1 MRYLPAFM
9 TQVFSSGRHC
19 VNVWGAVS
27 AEGLGPLVRLPPNFN
42 ADSYCDL
49 LEHYLLPYVLDG
61 PFKDGIFL
69 LQQDYSPAHTMRKV
83 KALLEERAVRLLE
96 WTPKGA
102 DLNIIENV
110 WGYLKSRISRCNY
123 ATTADDLD
131 SSRFFSKSRFWTAN

>member
-61 PFKDGIFL
+61 PFKDGIFFASAR
-69 LQQDYSPAHTMRKV
+69 LQPRPH
-83 KALLEERAVRLLE
+83 
-96 WTPKGA
+96 
-102 DLNIIENV
+102 
-110 WGYLKSRISRCNY
+110 Y
-123 ATTADDLD
+123 A
-131 SSRFFSKSRFWTAN
+131 

>member
-1 MRYLPAFM
+1 
-9 TQVFSSGRHC
+9 
-19 VNVWGAVS
+19 
-27 AEGLGPLVRLPPNFN
+27 
-42 ADSYCDL
+42 
-49 LEHYLLPYVLDG
+49 
-61 PFKDGIFL
+61 
-69 LQQDYSPAHTMRKV
+69 MRKV